1 MPLLSLTWLR
11 SCTRYRVVAD
21 PPYRARAI
29 PLTSWEPRLNTI
41 WHLLNTNGDRR
52 RILTIAPVQISFI
65 ATIPDS
71 TTLSDVNPTT
81 SPTIRAK
88 GLNWLSALTQY
99 MYLQPPHGNLW
110 HCDAKLVEVTPLF
123 RDWAT
128 KKSASAFPCF
138 FYRLCWSTNVVLWHL
153 FIHLASCFCGSLKF
167 SNQARREWSVRTL
180 NALPQWLWVNL
191 AVSSNYFLVVSI
203 DVVLLFKP
211 NCWTI

>member
-29 PLTSWEPRLNTI
+29 PQTSWEPRLNTI
-41 WHLLNTNGDRR
+41 WHLLNTNWDRR

-81 SPTIRAK
+81 SPTVRAK

-99 MYLQPPHGNLW
+99 MYLQPPHGKLW
-110 HCDAKLVEVTPLF
+110 HCDAKLVEVTPLL

-128 KKSASAFPCF
+128 KKAHPHSHASSIVYVEAPMLYCDT
-138 FYRLCWSTNVVLWHL
+138 SL
-153 FIHLASCFCGSLKF
+153 FI
-167 SNQARREWSVRTL
+167 
-180 NALPQWLWVNL
+180 
-191 AVSSNYFLVVSI
+191 
-203 DVVLLFKP
+203 
-211 NCWTI
+211 

>member
-1 MPLLSLTWLR
+1 MPLLSLTWR

-29 PLTSWEPRLNTI
+29 PQTSWEPRLNTI
-41 WHLLNTNGDRR
+41 WHLLNTNWDRR

-88 GLNWLSALTQY
+88 GLNWLSALLTTTTRKTVTLWRQVGRGHPA
-99 MYLQPPHGNLW
+99 PPGLG
-110 HCDAKLVEVTPLF
+110 D
-123 RDWAT
+123 

-167 SNQARREWSVRTL
+167 SNKARREWSVRTL

-191 AVSSNYFLVVSI
+191 AVSSNYFLVVKYRRCSF
-203 DVVLLFKP
+203 V
-211 NCWTI
+211 